1 MQRRLEPRR
10 PATVQSRFHLDWRG
24 YAALGVY
31 AALAVV
37 VQLAARFQW
46 AIGSFEVGNAYYV
59 HLLTLIGI
67 NVILVASL
75 NLVNGYLGEFAI
87 GHAGFLAVGAYASSV
102 ITLLFH
108 QSFWLALPVGA
119 VAAALVGLLIGLPA
133 FKTFGDY
140 LAIITLGFNMII
152 VNVIQNL
159 DIVGGPR
166 GWGGQPKATSFWL
179 VAAAAGLTLVIL
191 RNLVYSNYG
200 RVWLAIRENE
210 IAAEMMGVNI
220 MRYKMTAFVVAAFFA
235 GLAGS
240 LWAHYQQYIHPSSF
254 TYTRTTDLLVM
265 LYLGG
270 MGSLSGSVLGVT
282 IMTILL
288 ESLRGILGQ
297 VNLVEWR
304 MVVSPLVL
312 IVIMLTRPQGLMG
325 NREFAFMARREEV
338 GRREYARS

>member
-1 MQRRLEPRR
+1 MR
-10 PATVQSRFHLDWRG
+10 PAQPGWQGTLQNRFRLGWRG
-24 YAALGVY
+24 YAAAGVY
-31 AALAVV
+31 ALLVV
-37 VQLAARFQW
+37 FVQLASHYQW
-46 AIGSFEVGNAYYV
+46 TIGPVELGNAYYL
-59 HLLTLIGI
+59 HILTLIGI

-102 ITLLFH
+102 VTLLFH
-108 QSFWLALPVGA
+108 QPFWVALPVGI
-119 VAAALVGLLIGLPA
+119 AAAGAAGYLIGLPA

-152 VNVIQNL
+152 VNIIQNL

-166 GWGGQPKATSFWL
+166 GWGGQPKATTFL
-179 VAAAAGLTLVIL
+179 VVAVATLATLVIL

-210 IAAEMMGVNI
+210 IAAEMMGIDI
-220 MRYKMTAFVVAAFFA
+220 MRYKLIAFVVAAAFA
-235 GLAGS
+235 GLAGG

-254 TYTRTTDLLVM
+254 TYLRTTDLLVM

-282 IMTILL
+282 IMTVLL
-288 ESLRGILGQ
+288 EVLRGVLSKF
-297 VNLVEWR
+297 NLVEWR
-304 MVVSPLVL
+304 MVISPLVL

-325 NREFAFMARREEV
+325 NREFAFVPRREEV
-338 GRREYARS
+338 ARREPARG

>member
-1 MQRRLEPRR
+1 MQ
-10 PATVQSRFHLDWRG
+10 TVQAGGAGVMRSRLRLGWRG
-24 YAALGVY
+24 YAAVGVY
-31 AALAVV
+31 LLAVMLM
-37 VQLAARFQW
+37 QLAAVFEW
-46 AIGSFEVGNAYYV
+46 SIGPLQVGNPYYLHV
-59 HLLTLIGI
+59 LTGIGI

-102 ITLLFH
+102 VTLLFH
-108 QSFWLALPVGA
+108 QSFWLALAVGA
-119 VAAALVGLLIGLPA
+119 LAGAIVGYLVGLPA

-159 DIVGGPR
+159 DVVGGPR
-166 GWGGQPKATSFWL
+166 GWGGQPKHTTFFL
-179 VAAAAGLTLVIL
+179 VAVVTLVSLAVL

-220 MRYKMTAFVVAAFFA
+220 MRYKMIAFVVAAIFA
-235 GLAGS
+235 GLAGG

-254 TYTRTTDLLVM
+254 TYMRTTDLLVM

-282 IMTILL
+282 IMTVLL
-288 ESLRGILGQ
+288 EVLRGVLGRFS
-297 VNLVEWR
+297 LVEWR
-304 MVVSPLVL
+304 MVISPLVL
-312 IVIMLTRPQGLMG
+312 IIIMLTRPQGLMG
-325 NREFAFMARREEV
+325 NREFAFVPRREEV
-338 GRREYARS
+338 AGREPARG